1 MKVADSVT
9 AVPAL
14 SYWSHS
20 SNAVAP
26 GAGEIEFCASA
37 TPLVAESATRN
48 DIFSATMLE
57 LVAFRCPSAT
67 GITEYSEEQKQVK
80 SASNKIGFNRWGQ
93 CALSL
98 RLRFG
103 A

>member
-26 GAGEIEFCASA
+26 GAGEIELFASA
-37 TPLVAESATRN
+37 TPSVAESATAN
-48 DIFSATMLE
+48 DFFAATMVE

-67 GITEYSEEQKQVK
+67 GIMDIARSR
-80 SASNKIGFNRWGQ
+80 SR
-93 CALSL
+93 
-98 RLRFG
+98 
-103 A
+103 

>member
-1 MKVADSVT
+1 MRGLALTLCLVT
-9 AVPAL
+9 AAPAL

-57 LVAFRCPSAT
+57 LGALRCPSAS
-67 GITEYSEEQKQVK
+67 GITDRARSK
-80 SASNKIGFNRWGQ
+80 SR
-93 CALSL
+93 
-98 RLRFG
+98 
-103 A
+103 